1 MWGKGGLGASGLSD
15 DGWIIWKRVDIVF
28 CLNLGAIF
36 CAGLMNRAGPRQIS
50 GSRMNRTSCCSLFV
64 KTRGGGSTHI
74 LHVQIFKV
82 ISPAFNPCFSE
93 RMDVLWCF

>member
-1 MWGKGGLGASGLSD
+1 MRLVLSD

-36 CAGLMNRAGPRQIS
+36 CAGLMNRAGPRQMS

-64 KTRGGGSTHI
+64 KTRGGGSIHI
-74 LHVQIFKV
+74 LHVQIFEV